1 MSSISCLQMWRINM
15 RDVANHVLQG
25 HIADGGCEEKK
36 KKRMRTGISMVGP
49 TVKTF
54 IDSVAIHGWPACE

>member
-1 MSSISCLQMWRINM
+1 MWRINM

-36 KKRMRTGISMVGP
+36 KNECVL
-49 TVKTF
+49 VL
-54 IDSVAIHGWPACE
+54 AW